1 MGRSSITDSRLR
13 ALVVFVLLLSWTLA
27 SCGTAVK
34 RHTIDATSGV
44 TPDAN
49 SVFLKAHMRNG
60 DLYVL
65 HGWKL
70 DDGAGVVTGD
80 GILYNASRDT
90 LATGAF
96 TVHAD
101 SIAVFETNQKTG
113 SRAVKRLAIVTI
125 VGAVVAAV
133 IWTIGIIIWSNS

>member
-1 MGRSSITDSRLR
+1 MTFSRFR
-13 ALVVFVLLLSWTLA
+13 VVIVFIFLVPWTLA

-34 RHTIDATSGV
+34 RHAIAADADV
-44 TPDAN
+44 PPDPN
-49 SVFLKAHMRNG
+49 SVFLKAHMQNG
-60 DLYVL
+60 NLYVL

-70 DDGAGVVTGD
+70 DGGAGVVTGE

-96 TVHAD
+96 TVSTD

-113 SRAVKRLAIVTI
+113 SRAVKKLAIATVA
-125 VGAVVAAV
+125 GAAVAGV
-133 IWTIGIIIWSNS
+133 IWTAIMIAWASE